1 MLETGGRIAM
11 KRCVGQPGVP
21 PLVISPS
28 FRDKAMTLIKSVRLA
43 AAALVLAAPASAQTL
58 QNAVGN
64 AYYAP
69 AIGNFSTLGNDLF
82 GLLISGRFS
91 DGQTFSAN
99 WGSIGSGLSGVDFA
113 GRFRLSIGSTTNTW
127 GNPFTLT
134 VFGAA
139 NTLESLTLSGA
150 SGPVIFD
157 RTFGNAVGTT
167 QSQLGRDFAFSGMSD
182 AWNTLITYR
191 NAVQMVGSGGPIGDI
206 YETMVVEFRNGLAG
220 TAGGRD
226 VRFTQDFDN
235 IITGGLLLPVPEP
248 SALLLLGTGLT
259 IGFVVLRGRRLS
271 LAPAKE

>member
-1 MLETGGRIAM
+1 MNCR
-11 KRCVGQPGVP
+11 VSQPGMP
-21 PLVISPS
+21 PLAISQFFGTVPMKLTKS
-28 FRDKAMTLIKSVRLA
+28 FRLA
-43 AAALVLAAPASAQTL
+43 AAALVLAAPASAQTV
-58 QNAVGN
+58 QTAAGT

-69 AIGNFSTLGNDLF
+69 SIGNFSTLGNDLF

-91 DGQTFSAN
+91 DGQTFAAN

-134 VFGAA
+134 VFGAT
-139 NTLESLTLSGA
+139 NTLQSLTMSGA

-157 RTFGNAVGTT
+157 RTFGNAVGTPE
-167 QSQLGRDFAFSGMSD
+167 SQLGRDFAFSGMSD

-191 NAVQMVGSGGPIGDI
+191 NAVQMVGSGGPVGDI
-206 YETMVVEFRNGLAG
+206 YETMVIEFRNGLTG

-235 IITGGLLLPVPEP
+235 VITGGLLLPVPEP
-248 SALLLLGTGLT
+248 SALLLLGTGLS
-259 IGFVVLRGRRLS
+259 IGFLALRRRRAALV
-271 LAPAKE
+271 PAKK

>member
-1 MLETGGRIAM
+1 MNGT
-11 KRCVGQPGVP
+11 VSQPSVP
-21 PLVISPS
+21 PLVNSP
-28 FRDKAMTLIKSVRLA
+28 FLRDHSMTLTKSVRVI
-43 AAALVLAAPASAQTL
+43 AAALVLAAPASAQTV
-58 QNAVGN
+58 QNAAGT

-91 DGQTFSAN
+91 DGQVFSAN

-134 VFGAA
+134 VFGTS
-139 NTLESLTLSGA
+139 NTLQSLTLSGA

-157 RTFGNAVGTT
+157 RTFGNTVGTT

-191 NAVQMVGSGGPIGDI
+191 NSVQMVGSTGPIGDI
-206 YETMVVEFRNGLAG
+206 YESMVVEFRNGLSG
-220 TAGGRD
+220 TAPGNN

-235 IITGGLLLPVPEP
+235 VITGGLLLPVPEP
-248 SALLLLGTGLT
+248 SALLLMATGLS
-259 IGFVVLRGRRLS
+259 IGVLVLRRRRQA
-271 LAPAKE
+271 LARSRA

>member
-1 MLETGGRIAM
+1 MHVRVSQA
-11 KRCVGQPGVP
+11 GVP
-21 PLVISPS
+21 PLVISPFLPDHS
-28 FRDKAMTLIKSVRLA
+28 MTLTKSVRLLA
-43 AAALVLAAPASAQTL
+43 AAFAMAAPAGAQTL

-91 DGQTFSAN
+91 DGQTFTAN
-99 WGSIGSGLSGVDFA
+99 WGSIGSGLSGVNFG

-134 VFGAA
+134 VFGTA
-139 NTLESLTLSGA
+139 NTLQSLTLSGA

-157 RTFGNAVGTT
+157 RTFGNAVGTP

-182 AWNTLITYR
+182 AWNTLVTYR
-191 NAVQMVGSGGPIGDI
+191 NAVQMVGSAGPIGDI
-206 YETMVVEFRNGLAG
+206 YETMIVDFRSGLTG
-220 TAGGRD
+220 TAVGRD

-248 SALLLLGTGLT
+248 DALLLTATGLS
-259 IGFVVLRGRRLS
+259 IGFLGLRRRRL
-271 LAPAKE
+271 LLQRAAK